1 MFLLRQAFVLA
12 CVKTG
17 EVIVIDILA
26 LRTPLFFKT
35 FGWFTTLMI
44 VQARGWPFVLTFW
57 SVADFCCLYGSH
69 RVSKNQI
76 RRYCLPSQSAR
87 HIFTIITPSSQH
99 LAHAGIVCKSLAVLA
114 RRNRFVQRKVGACSR
129 RWHGYEHNIQ
139 SFLTSSSFACCQNAT
154 SPLVLVG
161 ITLH

>member
-12 CVKTG
+12 CVKMG

-69 RVSKNQI
+69 RVSKNQMI
-76 RRYCLPSQSAR
+76 LSPFSVC
-87 HIFTIITPSSQH
+87 SSYFYNNNAVISTFGPRWNSLQVT
-99 LAHAGIVCKSLAVLA
+99 GCFGKTESVCSTKGRCMLKKMAWL
-114 RRNRFVQRKVGACSR
+114 
-129 RWHGYEHNIQ
+129 
-139 SFLTSSSFACCQNAT
+139 
-154 SPLVLVG
+154 
-161 ITLH
+161 